1 MTRYAV
7 VDPATGRLLQEHPQA
22 TDAGIADAV
31 SAAHTAFKSWR
42 TLAVEERAAVLRRA
56 AALYR
61 EERTELARIA
71 TREMGKTH
79 AQALGEVDLV
89 ADIFDYYADRG
100 PAILVDRVIDTSP
113 GTAVVRSAPVG
124 VILGIMP
131 WNYPYYQVARL
142 AAPNLLLGNTLLI
155 KPAPACP
162 ASAAAID
169 DILRRAGAP
178 DGVHTRLLASEA
190 QIADVIERP
199 EVQGISLTGSERA
212 GRAVASLAGAA
223 GKKVV
228 LELGGS
234 DPFIVLP
241 DADLD
246 AAVEAAVFGRMQ
258 NAGQACTASK
268 RFIVHA
274 DVYDAFTS
282 AFTSAVARLRVGDP
296 SDEVDMGPLSSAAAA
311 ATVVEQIED
320 AVAQGARVLI
330 GGHKVPRTGAFVA
343 PTVLVDV
350 PDSARAYRE
359 EVFGPVAVV
368 HRVANLDEAVALA
381 NDTPYGLGSVVFG
394 DDLEDLSSVVDRL
407 EVGMVAVN
415 GASMTQ
421 PDTPFGGVK
430 ASGFGRELGEFGL
443 FEFANRKLIR
453 TLSIRSRVREDR
465 AAVAD
470 ELE

>member
-7 VDPATGRLLQEHPQA
+7 IDPATGRLLQEYPQA
-22 TDAGIADAV
+22 SDADVSDAV
-31 SAAHTAFKSWR
+31 SAAHTAFASWR
-42 TLAVEERAAVLRRA
+42 ALGIDERATVLRKA

-61 EERTELARIA
+61 EQRAELARIA

-89 ADIFDYYADRG
+89 ADIFDYYADHG
-100 PAILVDRVIDTSP
+100 PAMLVDRVIETAP
-113 GTAVVRSAPVG
+113 GTAVVRAAPVG

-131 WNYPYYQVARL
+131 WNYPYYQIARL

-162 ASAAAID
+162 ESAAAID

-178 DGVHTRLLASEA
+178 AGAHTRILSSES

-212 GRAVASLAGAA
+212 GRSVAALAGAA

-268 RFIVHA
+268 RFIIHT

-296 SDEVDMGPLSSAAAA
+296 SEDVDMGPLSSDAAAA
-311 ATVVEQIED
+311 AVIEQIED
-320 AVAQGARVLI
+320 AVVHGARALV
-330 GGHKVPRTGAFVA
+330 GGHRIEGLGAFVA

-350 PDSARAYRE
+350 PRTARAYRE

-368 HRVANLDEAVALA
+368 HRVADLADAVALA
-381 NDTPYGLGSVVFG
+381 NDTPYGLGCVVFG
-394 DDLEDLSSVVDRL
+394 KDLQALSSVADRL
-407 EVGMVAVN
+407 DVGMVAVN

-430 ASGFGRELGEFGL
+430 ASGFGRELGEAGL

-453 TLSIRSRVREDR
+453 TMVS
-465 AAVAD
+465 
-470 ELE
+470 